1 MFGWFKRRKQRGAD
15 PNEPM
20 VKVFLNPLIMLL
32 AGAERQKGSPLTEAE
47 VLHVRDTAVCV
58 QMTQSQANKFYESL
72 DSQMPV
78 PRLNPE
84 FIWDEWQ
91 AVRDRIQ

>member
-1 MFGWFKRRKQRGAD
+1 MFGWFKRLNQNVAD
-15 PNEPM
+15 SNEPM
-20 VKVFLNPLIMLL
+20 VTVFLNPLMMLL

-72 DSQMPV
+72 DSQMPI
-78 PRLNPE
+78 PRLNPDS
-84 FIWDEWQ
+84 IWDEWQ
-91 AVRDRIQ
+91 AVRDKIQ